1 MVYDAA
7 RSKLGASMSETR
19 VAARALL
26 LASLLGGSPAVGA
39 AAPPVPGLQAG
50 FAKRVIT
57 PSLDGGPVYL
67 AGFGHDRKATGVHD
81 DLFVRCLG
89 VSDGHQKIALCAVDL
104 IGFFLPET
112 EKTRLLLAA
121 RVPGS
126 RLVVA
131 STHDHEGPDTMGLW
145 GPNAM
150 TSGVD
155 PAYQERLRRDIAE
168 TAVLALAAVR
178 PASFTFA
185 KAKTPGLVADGR
197 DPQVIDDA
205 IVVIQVKG
213 DDGKTLGTVVNWSSH
228 PEALGGKNT
237 LVTADYPHY
246 LVARIEAALGGTAV
260 FFSGSIGGLMTPLSV
275 GLKDEAGRE
284 VPPETFAH
292 AQVLGERAADIA
304 LQALRRAPAP
314 AKSAALE
321 YRSARVFVPLANPL
335 FRIAFAVSLFDRP
348 LFTKGV
354 VDRSTG
360 LSLFKGVPL
369 PLPRG
374 EDIGTEIGYVRLADA
389 EILLVPGEIYP
400 ELVMG
405 GIQDPQDAG
414 ADFLGAA
421 KEPPLGELLRAE
433 YKMVFGL
440 ANDELGYIIPRAQWD
455 EKPPFAYGRDQAQY
469 GEVNS
474 VGDRVAPVLAEAY
487 RALLRP
493 NQLPAAR

>member
-1 MVYDAA
+1 MPTT
-7 RSKLGASMSETR
+7 S

-26 LASLLGGSPAVGA
+26 LASLLGGLPAVGA
-39 AAPPVPGLQAG
+39 TAPPVSGLQAG

-57 PSLDGGPVYL
+57 PSLDKGPVYL

-89 VSDGHQKIALCAVDL
+89 VSDGRQKIALCAVDL
-104 IGFFLPET
+104 IGLFLPET
-112 EKTRLLLAA
+112 EKTRRLLAA

-155 PAYQERLRRDIAE
+155 PGYQERVRNDIAD
-168 TAVLALAAVR
+168 TAALALSSLR

-185 KAKTPGLVADGR
+185 KARTPGLVADGR
-197 DPQVIDDA
+197 EPEVIDDA
-205 IVVIQVKG
+205 IVLVEVKG
-213 DDGKTLGTVVNWSSH
+213 DDGMTLGALVNWSSH

-237 LVTADYPHY
+237 LITSDYPHY
-246 LVARIEAALGGTAV
+246 LVARIESALGGTAV

-275 GLKDEAGRE
+275 GLKDEAGRA
-284 VPPETFAH
+284 VLGETFEH
-292 AQVLGERAADIA
+292 ARVIGERAADTA
-304 LQALRRAPAP
+304 LEALRRTPA
-314 AKSAALE
+314 SARSSALE
-321 YRSARVFVPLANPL
+321 YRSGRVFVPLANPL

-348 LFTKGV
+348 LFTKGA

-360 LSLFKGVPL
+360 VTLFKGLPL

-374 EDIGTEIGYVRLADA
+374 EDIGTEIGYLRLADA
-389 EILLVPGEIYP
+389 QILLVPGEIYP

-421 KEPPLGELLRAE
+421 KEPPLGQLLHSD

-440 ANDELGYIIPRAQWD
+440 ANDEIGYIIPRAQWD
-455 EKPPFAYGRDQAQY
+455 EKPPFAYGRDEAQY

-487 RALLRP
+487 RRLLRSSSA
-493 NQLPAAR
+493 PAVR